1 MDFPSTAYCR
11 KEHVLRCG
19 CHGNR
24 KKITLAVIFSII
36 YEKRIEKSKN
46 NQKNIHWT
54 FGYFLLLREIQN
66 ENSYRKGG
74 IEL

>member
-11 KEHVLRCG
+11 KEHVFRCG

-36 YEKRIEKSKN
+36 YEKKNRKIKN

-54 FGYFLLLREIQN
+54 FGYFLL
-66 ENSYRKGG
+66 
-74 IEL
+74 

>member
-36 YEKRIEKSKN
+36 YEKKNRKIKN

-54 FGYFLLLREIQN
+54 FGYFLL
-66 ENSYRKGG
+66 
-74 IEL
+74 